1 MTDAVWAALRGVDD
15 PEYPGVSIV
24 ELGLVERVAVD
35 GDVVEVD
42 LVPTFSGCP
51 ALAMIADDVRAAV
64 DALEGSASR
73 RPLRPDARS
82 GRRNAS
88 RPPAV
93 TPSPRSSPSP
103 WPSLDRPVA
112 CPRCGTPALSEES
125 MFGSTRC
132 RSIRRCGSC
141 GEAIETIR

>member
-1 MTDAVWAALRGVDD
+1 MWAALCGVDD

-64 DALEGSASR
+64 DALGGVR
-73 RPLRPDARS
+73 RVDVRF
-82 GRRNAS
+82 
-88 RPPAV
+88 V
-93 TPSPRSSPSP
+93 PSPVWTPERITPAGRHAIAEEFAVAVAV
-103 WPSLDRPVA
+103 LDRPVS